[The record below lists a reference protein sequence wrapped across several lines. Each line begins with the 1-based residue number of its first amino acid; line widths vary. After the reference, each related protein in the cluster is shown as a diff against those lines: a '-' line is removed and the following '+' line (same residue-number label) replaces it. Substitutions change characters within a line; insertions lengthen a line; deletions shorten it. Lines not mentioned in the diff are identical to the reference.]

1 MRKLLLAV
9 AGVSIALTLSSCGM
23 MGEYRALRGA
33 VQEGVETAIDDRKS
47 FNDTKAKVVVEL
59 PCDMSLGAAMR
70 LESER
75 KKAIIIE
82 LCGGPAA
89 DKPVVFVDSVQTLQ

>member
-1 MRKLLLAV
+1 MTRILLLTT
-9 AGVSIALTLSSCGM
+9 ALLLGGCSMFT
-23 MGEYRALRGA
+23 EYTALKAAAR
-33 VQEGVETAIDDRKS
+33 EGVNTAIEDRKS
-47 FNDTKAKVVVEL
+47 FNDTKAKVAVEI

-82 LCGGPAA
+82 LCGGPPANSQIT
-89 DKPVVFVDSVQTLQ
+89 VDDVAKLLARP

>member
-1 MRKLLLAV
+1 MRNLLLVPLLAMV
-9 AGVSIALTLSSCGM
+9 AGCSMFPQYQALKATA
-23 MGEYRALRGA
+23 EH
-33 VQEGVETAIDDRKS
+33 GVETAIQDRKD
-47 FNDTKAKVVVEL
+47 FNDTKAGVYTAL

-82 LCGGPAA
+82 LCGGPPA
-89 DKPVVFVDSVQTLQ
+89 DSQITVDDVAKLIGRQP